1 MMWSPIWSP
10 IKIIKAPLLGTS
22 PCRRTRRYSACQPG
36 SSLAQVLQTV
46 QTVQLLV
53 TPSRFVG
60 VGRVLV
66 LGHKLQ
72 NKPGVR
78 VTLVLPCSRKPFGRV
93 FFRCK
98 VKNLHKNA
106 QNVQMLMLD
115 ARHASD
121 SIYFRYTLELQE
133 PGRNHPWNQMQT
145 KSLAH
150 ICTALQLKLRVLKTK
165 CSTRNDAQWLVD
177 PPESTNAISS
187 CRKPS
192 LFTSRGTGAP
202 EPIDF
207 ANNLSESIC
216 LQLAP
221 NQSPDLQMSI
231 VTCTLSARL
240 PPNLQRKLIFLRNKA
255 AVFQQRDV
263 FVKPDQ
269 QGFTMYICLSIE
281 TCRWQLGARL
291 SLTK

>member
-1 MMWSPIWSP
+1 
-10 IKIIKAPLLGTS
+10 
-22 PCRRTRRYSACQPG
+22 
-36 SSLAQVLQTV
+36 
-46 QTVQLLV
+46 
-53 TPSRFVG
+53 
-60 VGRVLV
+60 
-66 LGHKLQ
+66 
-72 NKPGVR
+72 
-78 VTLVLPCSRKPFGRV
+78 
-93 FFRCK
+93 
-98 VKNLHKNA
+98 
-106 QNVQMLMLD
+106 MLMLD
-115 ARHASD
+115 SRHASD

-133 PGRNHPWNQMQT
+133 PGRNHPWNQMQM
-145 KSLAH
+145 KSFAH

-165 CSTRNDAQWLVD
+165 CSRRNDAQWLVD
-177 PPESTNAISS
+177 PPESTNAIPS
-187 CRKPS
+187 CTKPS

-216 LQLAP
+216 LQLVP

-263 FVKPDQ
+263 FVKPNQ